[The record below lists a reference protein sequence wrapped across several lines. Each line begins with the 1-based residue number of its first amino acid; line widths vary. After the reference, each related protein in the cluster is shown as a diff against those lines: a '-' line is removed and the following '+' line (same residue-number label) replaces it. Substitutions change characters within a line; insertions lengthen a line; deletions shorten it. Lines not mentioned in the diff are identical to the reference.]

1 MNSIPDAQIRARLDL
16 QVTRGGASMLT
27 PNEDDQ
33 QKNMFTMLISYWK
46 EGAVP
51 LESKTPLG
59 FRMAKL
65 ATQWG
70 SIMFRKASP

>member
-1 MNSIPDAQIRARLDL
+1 MAQNRGCRLDL
-16 QVTRGGASMLT
+16 QVTRGGESILT
-27 PNEDDQ
+27 PNEADQ
-33 QKNMFTMLISYWK
+33 QKNMLTMLVSYWK
-46 EGAVP
+46 EGAVQ

-70 SIMFRKASP
+70 SIRLRKASP